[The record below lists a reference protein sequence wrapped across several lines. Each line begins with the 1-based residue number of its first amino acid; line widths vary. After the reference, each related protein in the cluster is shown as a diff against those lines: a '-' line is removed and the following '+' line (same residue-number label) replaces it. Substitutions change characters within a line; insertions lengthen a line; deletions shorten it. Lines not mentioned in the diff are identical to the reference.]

1 MDTDCIRCNKAIGFI
16 EKANVSETVDQWGQ
30 WMASAQAGDVKAY
43 RALLE
48 AIQPWLSRYFHRR
61 VPPGNSDD
69 LVQEAMIAIH
79 RKRHSYDPSLRFGP
93 WLAAVA
99 RYKWIDWL
107 RGQTRRAEVDLPADL
122 AVAHNHGDA
131 VLAAASVEQ
140 LLAKLKPAQSQVIRL
155 VKVEGLSIE
164 EASAATGQSQSL
176 VKVNIHRGMQVLM
189 KLLEDDDD

>member
-1 MDTDCIRCNKAIGFI
+1 VCIRCNKDKSFI
-16 EKANVSETVDQWGQ
+16 EKGIVSEKVDQWGQ
-30 WMASAQAGDVKAY
+30 WMAKAQVGDVKAY

-48 AIQPWLSRYFHRR
+48 AIEPWLSRYFHRR

-79 RKRHSYDPSLRFGP
+79 RKRHTYDPSLRFGP

-107 RGQTRRAEVDLPADL
+107 RVQTRRAEVDLPAD
-122 AVAHNHGDA
+122 VASEQNHGEA

-155 VKVEGLSIE
+155 VKVKGLSIE
-164 EASAATGQSQSL
+164 EASTASGQSQSL
-176 VKVNIHRGMQVLM
+176 VKVNIHRGMQTLM